1 MCLFSFVF
9 YSVISSDF
17 RYKVMEKFI
26 DVHIL
31 WVVIGEKEKDMIFIW
46 K

>member
-1 MCLFSFVF
+1 MCLFSFAF
-9 YSVISSDF
+9 YSVMSAGV

-31 WVVIGEKEKDMIFIW
+31 WVIIGKKENNVICI
-46 K
+46 

>member
-9 YSVISSDF
+9 YSVISADF
-17 RYKVMEKFI
+17 RHKVVEKFI

-31 WVVIGEKEKDMIFIW
+31 WVVIGKEEKCTIFI
-46 K
+46 